1 MAAIV
6 KTVWF
11 GRQLNVLLVT
21 GKSVSGELTEVTDA
35 YIVLDRDG
43 TEVQVMAHA
52 IAMIVPAA
60 TKDDQAQA
68 GAGSSSGPELFE

>member
-11 GRQLNVLLVT
+11 GKQLNVLLTT

-35 YIVLDRDG
+35 YIILDRGG
-43 TEVQVMAHA
+43 TEMQVMAHA
-52 IAMIVPAA
+52 IVMIVPATA
-60 TKDDQAQA
+60 KDDKAQA

>member
-11 GRQLNVLLVT
+11 GRQLNVLLLT
-21 GKSVSGELTEVTDA
+21 GKSVSGELTEVTDT
-35 YIVLDRDG
+35 YIVLDRGG

-52 IAMIVPAA
+52 IAMIAPAA
-60 TKDDQAQA
+60 PKEDQAQA

>member
-6 KTVWF
+6 KTAWF
-11 GRQLNVLLVT
+11 GRQLNVMLVT

-43 TEVQVMAHA
+43 TEVQIMAHA

-60 TKDDQAQA
+60 PKDDQALA